1 MEDTIMEQAELKQHQ
16 CFLKEAVKMAGKG
29 MNSGKGGPFGAVIV
43 KDGKIIAR
51 GCNQV
56 TSTNDPTRHAEVDAI
71 RKACKKLGSFE
82 LTDCIIYSSCEP
94 CPMCLGAIYWA
105 RPKALYFAANRFTAA
120 KYGFDDAFI
129 YKEVVLPLDKRSLKT
144 YCIDISNK
152 AEPFEQWN
160 KKTDKIEY

>member
-16 CFLKEAVKMAGKG
+16 RFLKEAVKMAGKG
-29 MNSGKGGPFGAVIV
+29 MNSGKGGPFGA
-43 KDGKIIAR
+43 
-51 GCNQV
+51 V

-129 YKEVVLPLDKRSLKT
+129 YKEVALPLDKRSLKT
-144 YCIDISNK
+144 YCIDLSNK